1 MEKAGIEKRITFHS
15 GRHSCSNALYLQG
28 VDINTRCMIIGDT
41 KEVINKH
48 YTKEDMNM
56 KLQALNKFSQA
67 MKAKSSEAAQ
77 ELQPDGAP
85 TG

>member
-1 MEKAGIEKRITFHS
+1 MLRFQYIFYHFEFSPSRIVTS
-15 GRHSCSNALYLQG
+15 Y
-28 VDINTRCMIIGDT
+28 TRCMIIGDT

-77 ELQPDGAP
+77 ELQPDGAA
-85 TG
+85 G